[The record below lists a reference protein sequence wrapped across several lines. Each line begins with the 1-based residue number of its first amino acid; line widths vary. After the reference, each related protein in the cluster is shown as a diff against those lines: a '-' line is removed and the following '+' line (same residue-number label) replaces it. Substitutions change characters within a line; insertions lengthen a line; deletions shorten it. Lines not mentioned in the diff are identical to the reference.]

1 MSFRIIVVDADT
13 EKRNA
18 IIHACEENS
27 NIEVM
32 KRCNSGKEG
41 LILIKTVQPK
51 IVIIGNKLSD
61 MSGYAFVTKVMK
73 EQPVPILVVVDENK
87 STEIDHPEALD
98 YGIVDTIL
106 ITLKDGKIPFPKLI
120 GIRINILAKLNL
132 ERFQVQ
138 IDQINK
144 FKRSRFKEI
153 RSGTLTSIEESRS
166 KIPKYKIDTT
176 QSPIQ
181 TIGAMRQKVIVMGAS
196 TGGPRM
202 LVYLISQFP
211 QNFPPVLVVQHMP
224 TGFVS
229 GFAERMD
236 QNAQMKVKMAEEG
249 DIVRPGVVYIAPGGY
264 HMELEKKGSG
274 LIRIKISDGAKVNF
288 VKPAV
293 DVTLFSATREYGS
306 GVISVILTGMGAD
319 GREGSRV
326 VKKSGGTVY
335 ALNEEDSVIYGM
347 NKAVIDAGLADQIL
361 GMDAIVKELGSTVKT
376 SQT

>member
-1 MSFRIIVVDADT
+1 VVDADT
-13 EKRNA
+13 VKQNA

-27 NIEVM
+27 NIDLV
-32 KRCNSGKEG
+32 KISKSGTEG
-41 LILIKTVQPK
+41 LHLIKTVQPK
-51 IVIIGNKLSD
+51 IIIIGDELSD

-73 EQPVPILVVVDENK
+73 EQPIPILVVVDENT

-106 ITLKDGKIPFPKLI
+106 ITLKDGKIPFPQLI

-132 ERFQVQ
+132 DRFQVQ

-144 FKRSRFKEI
+144 FKRSSFKEV
-153 RSGTLTSIEESRS
+153 RSGASTKIEKIRS
-166 KIPKYKIDTT
+166 KISYYEKDRT
-176 QSPIQ
+176 QLQIQ
-181 TIGAMRQKVIVMGAS
+181 TTGDMRKKVIVMGAS

-211 QNFPPVLVVQHMP
+211 PNFPPVLVVQHMP
-224 TGFVS
+224 AGFIS

-249 DIVRPGVVYIAPGGY
+249 DIIRLGQVYIAPGGY

-274 LIRIKISDGAKVNF
+274 LIGIKITDGAKVNF

-306 GVISVILTGMGAD
+306 GVISVILTGMGDD

-326 VKKSGGTVY
+326 VKKGGGTVY
-335 ALNEEDSVIYGM
+335 ALNEEDSVVYGM
-347 NKAVIDAGLADQIL
+347 NKAVINAGLADQIL
-361 GMDAIVKELGSTVKT
+361 GMDAIVKELGKTVKT
-376 SQT
+376 SKT

>member
-13 EKRNA
+13 VKQNA

-27 NIEVM
+27 NIDLV
-32 KRCNSGKEG
+32 KISKSGTEG
-41 LILIKTVQPK
+41 LHLIKTVQPK
-51 IVIIGNKLSD
+51 IIIIGDELSD

-73 EQPVPILVVVDENK
+73 EQPIPILVVVDENT

-106 ITLKDGKIPFPKLI
+106 ITLKDGKIPFPQLI

-132 ERFQVQ
+132 DRFQVQ

-144 FKRSRFKEI
+144 FKRSSFKEV
-153 RSGTLTSIEESRS
+153 RSGASTKIEKIRS
-166 KIPKYKIDTT
+166 KISYYEKDRT
-176 QSPIQ
+176 QLQIQ
-181 TIGAMRQKVIVMGAS
+181 TTGDMRKKVIVMGAS

-211 QNFPPVLVVQHMP
+211 PNFPPVLVVQHMP
-224 TGFVS
+224 AGFIS

-249 DIVRPGVVYIAPGGY
+249 DIIRLGQVYIAPGGY

-274 LIRIKISDGAKVNF
+274 LIGIKITDGAKVNF

-306 GVISVILTGMGAD
+306 GVISVILTGMGDD

-326 VKKSGGTVY
+326 VKKGGGTVY
-335 ALNEEDSVIYGM
+335 ALNEEDSVVYGM
-347 NKAVIDAGLADQIL
+347 NKAVINAGLADQIL
-361 GMDAIVKELGSTVKT
+361 GMDAIVKELGKTVKT
-376 SQT
+376 SKT

>member
-1 MSFRIIVVDADT
+1 
-13 EKRNA
+13 
-18 IIHACEENS
+18 
-27 NIEVM
+27 
-32 KRCNSGKEG
+32 
-41 LILIKTVQPK
+41 
-51 IVIIGNKLSD
+51 
-61 MSGYAFVTKVMK
+61 
-73 EQPVPILVVVDENK
+73 
-87 STEIDHPEALD
+87 
-98 YGIVDTIL
+98 
-106 ITLKDGKIPFPKLI
+106 
-120 GIRINILAKLNL
+120 LAKLNL

-144 FKRSRFKEI
+144 FKRSSFKEV
-153 RSGTLTSIEESRS
+153 RSGTPTKIEKIRS
-166 KIPKYKIDTT
+166 KISNYEKDRT
-176 QSPIQ
+176 QLRIQ
-181 TIGAMRQKVIVMGAS
+181 MMGDMRKKVIVMGAS

-224 TGFVS
+224 AGFIS

-236 QNAQMKVKMAEEG
+236 QNAQMKVKMAEDG
-249 DIVRPGVVYIAPGGY
+249 DIIRPGQVYIAPGGY

-274 LIRIKISDGAKVNF
+274 LIRIKITDGAKINF

-293 DVTLFSATREYGS
+293 DVTLFSTAREYGS

-326 VKKSGGTVY
+326 VKKVGGTVY

-361 GMDAIVKELGSTVKT
+361 GMDAIVKELGKTVRTSKT
-376 SQT
+376 